1 MMLINNFKIVI
12 QNKKGVCMKKNY
24 LITLLLAIFLGMF
37 GVHRFYVGKVW
48 TGIIY
53 LLTAGIF
60 GVGYII
66 DIVLIILGKFTDE
79 KGNEIK
85 N

>member
-1 MMLINNFKIVI
+1 
-12 QNKKGVCMKKNY
+12 MKKSF

-37 GVHRFYVGKVW
+37 GAHRFYVGKVW

-60 GVGYII
+60 GIGYII
-66 DIVLIILGKFTDE
+66 DIVLIILGKFTDA
-79 KGNEIK
+79 KGHEIK

>member
-1 MMLINNFKIVI
+1 
-12 QNKKGVCMKKNY
+12 MKKSY

-53 LLTAGIF
+53 LLTAGLF
-60 GVGYII
+60 GVGYIV
-66 DIVLIILGKFTDE
+66 DIAFIILGLFTDS
-79 KGNEIK
+79 KGVQIK

>member
-1 MMLINNFKIVI
+1 MYE
-12 QNKKGVCMKKNY
+12 KNY